1 MSKLTVVY
9 DACVLYPAP
18 LRDLL
23 MWLAMTDLFQAK
35 WTDKI
40 HEEWM
45 RNVLK
50 NRPDLTLAQLD
61 RTKQLMNRH
70 VKDALVTGYEYL
82 MPCLNL
88 PDSNDIH
95 VLATAI
101 HAKANLIIT
110 FNIKDFPISIL
121 TNYQICAI
129 YPDEF
134 ILELMDINE
143 TKVIGAINQQRITLK
158 NPPLS
163 LEEYLKCLEN
173 QKLTQTVKVLKEI
186 LLP

>member
-1 MSKLTVVY
+1 MKKLTVVY

-40 HEEWM
+40 HQEWM

-50 NRPDLTLAQLD
+50 NRPDLTITQLE
-61 RTKQLMNRH
+61 RTRQLMNSH
-70 VKDALVTGYEYL
+70 VKDALVTRYEYL
-82 MPCLNL
+82 IPTLSL
-88 PDSNDIH
+88 PDSDDIH

-101 HAKANLIIT
+101 HGKADLIIT
-110 FNIKDFPISIL
+110 FNLKDFPHSIL
-121 TNYQICAI
+121 KNYQIYAI
-129 YPDEF
+129 HPDEF
-134 ILELMDINE
+134 ILELLDINE
-143 TKVIGAINQQRITLK
+143 TSVIRAINQQKMTLK

-163 LEEYLKCLEN
+163 LEEYLQCLEN
-173 QKLTQTVKVLKEI
+173 QKLIQTVKVLKEI
-186 LLP
+186 LLE